1 MHMIAGDYIVQKR
14 DIISALRLPH
24 SAQIIVPVNRESEI
38 EAAIVTAMSDVI
50 CSAIL
55 KYAIPFCLHIASRSM
70 LVF

>member
-1 MHMIAGDYIVQKR
+1 MHMIAGDYIVQQG

-24 SAQIIVPVNRESEI
+24 PAQIIVPVNRESEI

-55 KYAIPFCLHIASRSM
+55 KYAIPVCLNIASRSM